1 MLAALPAAAQD
12 LAGKTVTIVVPFTAG
27 AVSDPLARVIAPRLA
42 EILGANVIVEN
53 RTGGNTNIGSLYVA
67 KAQPDGRTLL
77 FAGTGITMNVAIYK
91 DKMPF
96 DPLKDFAPIAL
107 VSTSNSVLVV
117 NPSLNAANLTELI
130 ALLKSKPGA
139 LNYASAGSGNM
150 THLIMEFFKLKS
162 GTDIIHVPYRGA
174 GPALNDV
181 LAGHAAM
188 MVINPGPTEAHV
200 KAGRLRALAVTGVKR
215 SDLLPEVPTFAELGY
230 PMPEVD
236 YGTTFGM
243 LAPAGTPPA
252 TIATLHKALTEVL
265 ADPQLRQRIKS
276 MGFEATL
283 TSSEQY
289 ADILRDQVETVPVR
303 RPEAASLVGPLVD
316 RAVVDLLQRLLAI
329 GLTVDRV
336 AGPASLNHHADV
348 LEGDLVVEAGV
359 DHHDAG
365 DLVRMRHGVRGGDHA
380 TS

>member
-1 MLAALPAAAQD
+1 MKPRLLAVLATLMLAALPAAAQD
-12 LAGKTVTIVVPFTAG
+12 LAGKTVTIVVPFTPG

-53 RTGGNTNIGSLYVA
+53 KAGGNTNIGSLYVA

-117 NPSLNAANLTELI
+117 NPSLNVANLNELI

-150 THLIMEFFKLKS
+150 TQLIMEFFKLKS
-162 GTDIIHVPYRGA
+162 GTDIVHVPYRGA

-181 LAGHAAM
+181 VAGHAAM

-230 PMPEVD
+230 AMPEID

-289 ADILRDQVETVPVR
+289 ADILRDQVEKW
-303 RPEAASLVGPLVD
+303 RPLIE
-316 RAVVDLLQRLLAI
+316 RAGI
-329 GLTVDRV
+329 
-336 AGPASLNHHADV
+336 SLN
-348 LEGDLVVEAGV
+348 
-359 DHHDAG
+359 
-365 DLVRMRHGVRGGDHA
+365 
-380 TS
+380 

>member
-1 MLAALPAAAQD
+1 MAALPAAAQD

-67 KAQPDGRTLL
+67 KAPPDGRTLL

-117 NPSLNAANLTELI
+117 NPNLNVTNLNELI

-150 THLIMEFFKLKS
+150 TQLIMEFFKLKS
-162 GTDIIHVPYRGA
+162 GTDIVHVPYRGA

-181 LAGHAAM
+181 VAGHAAM

-265 ADPQLRQRIKS
+265 TDPQLRQRIKS

-283 TSSEQY
+283 TSPEQY
-289 ADILRDQVETVPVR
+289 ADILRDQVEKW
-303 RPEAASLVGPLVD
+303 RPLIE
-316 RAVVDLLQRLLAI
+316 RAGI
-329 GLTVDRV
+329 
-336 AGPASLNHHADV
+336 SLN
-348 LEGDLVVEAGV
+348 
-359 DHHDAG
+359 
-365 DLVRMRHGVRGGDHA
+365 
-380 TS
+380 

>member
-1 MLAALPAAAQD
+1 MTPRLFAFLATLMLALPAAAQD
-12 LAGKTVTIVVPFTAG
+12 LAGKTVTIVVPFTPG
-27 AVSDPLARVIAPRLA
+27 AVSDPLARAIAPRLA
-42 EILGANVIVEN
+42 EILGTNVIVEN
-53 RTGGNTNIGSLYVA
+53 KAGGNTNIGSLYVA

-117 NPSLNAANLTELI
+117 NPGLNVANLNELI

-139 LNYASAGSGNM
+139 LNYASAGAGNM
-150 THLIMEFFKLKS
+150 TQLIMEFFKLKS
-162 GTDIIHVPYRGA
+162 GTDIVHVPYRGA

-215 SDLLPEVPTFAELGY
+215 IDLLPEVPTFAELGY

-252 TIATLHKALTEVL
+252 TIATLHKALTEAL

-283 TSSEQY
+283 TSPEQY
-289 ADILRDQVETVPVR
+289 ADILRDQVEKW
-303 RPEAASLVGPLVD
+303 RPLIE
-316 RAVVDLLQRLLAI
+316 RAGI
-329 GLTVDRV
+329 
-336 AGPASLNHHADV
+336 SLN
-348 LEGDLVVEAGV
+348 
-359 DHHDAG
+359 
-365 DLVRMRHGVRGGDHA
+365 
-380 TS
+380 

>member
-1 MLAALPAAAQD
+1 MKPRLLAFLAALTLALPAAAQD
-12 LAGKTVTIVVPFTAG
+12 LAGKTVTIVVPFTPG

-53 RTGGNTNIGSLYVA
+53 KAGGNTNIGSLYVA
-67 KAQPDGRTLL
+67 KAPPDGRTLL

-265 ADPQLRQRIKS
+265 AEPQLRQRIKS

-283 TSSEQY
+283 TSPEQY
-289 ADILRDQVETVPVR
+289 ADILRDQVEKWP
-303 RPEAASLVGPLVD
+303 PLIE
-316 RAVVDLLQRLLAI
+316 RAGI
-329 GLTVDRV
+329 
-336 AGPASLNHHADV
+336 SLN
-348 LEGDLVVEAGV
+348 
-359 DHHDAG
+359 
-365 DLVRMRHGVRGGDHA
+365 
-380 TS
+380 

>member
-1 MLAALPAAAQD
+1 MKPRLLAVLATLILAALPAAAQD

-117 NPSLNAANLTELI
+117 NPSLNVANLNELI

-150 THLIMEFFKLKS
+150 TQLIMEFFKLKS
-162 GTDIIHVPYRGA
+162 GTDIVHVPYRGA

-181 LAGHAAM
+181 VAGHAAM

-230 PMPEVD
+230 AMPEID

-283 TSSEQY
+283 TSPEQY
-289 ADILRDQVETVPVR
+289 ADILRDQVEKW
-303 RPEAASLVGPLVD
+303 RPLIE
-316 RAVVDLLQRLLAI
+316 RAGI
-329 GLTVDRV
+329 
-336 AGPASLNHHADV
+336 SLN
-348 LEGDLVVEAGV
+348 
-359 DHHDAG
+359 
-365 DLVRMRHGVRGGDHA
+365 
-380 TS
+380 

>member
-1 MLAALPAAAQD
+1 MKPRLCAVIATLTLALPAAAQD
-12 LAGKTVTIVVPFTAG
+12 LAGKTVTIVVPFTPG

-53 RTGGNTNIGSLYVA
+53 KAGGNTNIGGLYVA

-117 NPSLNAANLTELI
+117 NPSLNVTNLSELI

-162 GTDIIHVPYRGA
+162 GTDIVHVPYRGA

-200 KAGRLRALAVTGVKR
+200 KAGRLRALAVTGLKH

-236 YGTTFGM
+236 YGTTFGL
-243 LAPAGTPPA
+243 LAPAGTPAA
-252 TIATLHKALTEVL
+252 TIATLHKALTETL
-265 ADPQLRQRIKS
+265 AEPQLRQRIKS

-283 TSSEQY
+283 TSPEQY
-289 ADILRDQVETVPVR
+289 ADILRDQVEKW
-303 RPEAASLVGPLVD
+303 RPLIE
-316 RAVVDLLQRLLAI
+316 RAGI
-329 GLTVDRV
+329 
-336 AGPASLNHHADV
+336 SLN
-348 LEGDLVVEAGV
+348 
-359 DHHDAG
+359 
-365 DLVRMRHGVRGGDHA
+365 
-380 TS
+380 

>member
-1 MLAALPAAAQD
+1 MKPRLLAVLATLILAALPAAAQD

-107 VSTSNSVLVV
+107 VSTSNSVLVA
-117 NPSLNAANLTELI
+117 NPSLNVANLSELI

-150 THLIMEFFKLKS
+150 TQLIMEFFKLKS
-162 GTDIIHVPYRGA
+162 GTDIVHVPYRGA

-181 LAGHAAM
+181 VAGHAAM

-230 PMPEVD
+230 AMPEID

-289 ADILRDQVETVPVR
+289 ADILRDQVEKW
-303 RPEAASLVGPLVD
+303 RPLIE
-316 RAVVDLLQRLLAI
+316 RAGI
-329 GLTVDRV
+329 
-336 AGPASLNHHADV
+336 SLN
-348 LEGDLVVEAGV
+348 
-359 DHHDAG
+359 
-365 DLVRMRHGVRGGDHA
+365 
-380 TS
+380 

>member
-1 MLAALPAAAQD
+1 MAALPVAAQD

-67 KAQPDGRTLL
+67 KAPPDGRTLL

-117 NPSLNAANLTELI
+117 NPNLNVANLNELI

-150 THLIMEFFKLKS
+150 TQLIMEFFKLKS
-162 GTDIIHVPYRGA
+162 GTDIVHVPYRGA

-181 LAGHAAM
+181 VAGHAAM

-200 KAGRLRALAVTGVKR
+200 KAGRLRGLAVTGVKR

-283 TSSEQY
+283 TSPEQY
-289 ADILRDQVETVPVR
+289 ADILRDQVEKW
-303 RPEAASLVGPLVD
+303 RPLIE
-316 RAVVDLLQRLLAI
+316 RAGI
-329 GLTVDRV
+329 
-336 AGPASLNHHADV
+336 SLN
-348 LEGDLVVEAGV
+348 
-359 DHHDAG
+359 
-365 DLVRMRHGVRGGDHA
+365 
-380 TS
+380 

>member
-12 LAGKTVTIVVPFTAG
+12 LAGKTVTIVVPFTPG

-53 RTGGNTNIGSLYVA
+53 KAGGNTNIGSLYVA

-117 NPSLNAANLTELI
+117 NPSLNVANLNELI

-215 SDLLPEVPTFAELGY
+215 NDLLPEVPTFAELGY

-283 TSSEQY
+283 TSPEQY
-289 ADILRDQVETVPVR
+289 ADILRDQVEKW
-303 RPEAASLVGPLVD
+303 RPLIE
-316 RAVVDLLQRLLAI
+316 RAGI
-329 GLTVDRV
+329 
-336 AGPASLNHHADV
+336 SLN
-348 LEGDLVVEAGV
+348 
-359 DHHDAG
+359 
-365 DLVRMRHGVRGGDHA
+365 
-380 TS
+380 

>member
-1 MLAALPAAAQD
+1 MKPRLLAFLAALTLALPAAAQD
-12 LAGKTVTIVVPFTAG
+12 LAGKTVTIVVPFTPG

-181 LAGHAAM
+181 VAGHAAM

-230 PMPEVD
+230 PMPEID

-265 ADPQLRQRIKS
+265 AEPQLRQRIKS

-283 TSSEQY
+283 TSPEQY
-289 ADILRDQVETVPVR
+289 ADILRDQVEKWP
-303 RPEAASLVGPLVD
+303 PLIE
-316 RAVVDLLQRLLAI
+316 RAGI
-329 GLTVDRV
+329 
-336 AGPASLNHHADV
+336 SLN
-348 LEGDLVVEAGV
+348 
-359 DHHDAG
+359 
-365 DLVRMRHGVRGGDHA
+365 
-380 TS
+380 

>member
-1 MLAALPAAAQD
+1 MTPRLFAVLAALMAALPVAAQD

-67 KAQPDGRTLL
+67 KAPPDGRTLL

-117 NPSLNAANLTELI
+117 NPNLNVANLNELI

-150 THLIMEFFKLKS
+150 TQLIMEFFKLKS
-162 GTDIIHVPYRGA
+162 GTDIVHVPYRGA

-181 LAGHAAM
+181 VAGHAAM

-265 ADPQLRQRIKS
+265 TDPQLRQRIKS

-283 TSSEQY
+283 TSPEQY
-289 ADILRDQVETVPVR
+289 ADILRDQVEKW
-303 RPEAASLVGPLVD
+303 RPLIE
-316 RAVVDLLQRLLAI
+316 RAGI
-329 GLTVDRV
+329 
-336 AGPASLNHHADV
+336 SLN
-348 LEGDLVVEAGV
+348 
-359 DHHDAG
+359 
-365 DLVRMRHGVRGGDHA
+365 
-380 TS
+380 